1 MTTNRTHIIAICLI
15 LASGAYLLGTAA
27 TVEAIGPLGS
37 VSGSPL
43 ASLLIWLVPT
53 WLITG
58 ICWFLILILIGTMV
72 DFMIIIIWLVVAVC
86 QRWGDNSS
94 TRIKKGSLCRYTT
107 ANCFFRI
114 QIWRNSNFRFK
125 VIP

>member
-27 TVEAIGPLGS
+27 TVEAIRPLGS

-43 ASLLIWLVPT
+43 ASLLTWLVPT

-58 ICWFLILILIGTMV
+58 IHWFLMLILIGTMI
-72 DFMIIIIWLVVAVC
+72 DLIILIIWLLVAAYQYWC
-86 QRWGDNSS
+86 QR
-94 TRIKKGSLCRYTT
+94 
-107 ANCFFRI
+107 
-114 QIWRNSNFRFK
+114 
-125 VIP
+125 